1 METLYVIGQIP
12 YQSLKK
18 VVVLYQPLKISKLL
32 ISPHYYLLFP
42 RHPLQDLTVLNR
54 REKDPFTPVCLLL
67 CYTLRNGSTQ
77 DMTTHNDTNFTMPH
91 QSRECTSS
99 SKRSMHRQVG

>member
-32 ISPHYYLLFP
+32 INPHYYLLFLNHH

-67 CYTLRNGSTQ
+67 CYTLRNGST
-77 DMTTHNDTNFTMPH
+77 
-91 QSRECTSS
+91 
-99 SKRSMHRQVG
+99 